1 MTTAQTQPLFG
12 ATSGLAATPQL
23 ATLAVDLGGQASTST
38 LISTGTELANYAG
51 VTVDR
56 LALGDNWH
64 ADPYRPG
71 YSYVG
76 VVRADRG
83 AQIVAEARPHPFTV
97 LVRAADTAAAR
108 ARLTAAL
115 EGQADITVR

>member
-1 MTTAQTQPLFG
+1 MWHDVWHF
-12 ATSGLAATPQL
+12 
-23 ATLAVDLGGQASTST
+23 
-38 LISTGTELANYAG
+38 
-51 VTVDR
+51 TVDAAVSAGAF
-56 LALGDNWH
+56 LFHL
-64 ADPYRPG
+64 
-71 YSYVG
+71 G